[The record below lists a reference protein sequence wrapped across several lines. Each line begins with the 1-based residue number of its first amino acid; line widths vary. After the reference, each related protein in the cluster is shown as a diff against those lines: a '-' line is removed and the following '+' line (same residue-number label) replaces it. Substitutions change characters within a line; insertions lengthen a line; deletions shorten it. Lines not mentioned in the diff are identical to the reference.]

1 MVEAARIPSAR
12 ERGRQ
17 VRLDRILDSAS
28 RLFAGQGFAKTSV
41 DEIAA
46 TAGVSKGLVYD
57 HYDSKEELFSAVFW
71 REMERWDGETVS
83 HAVFDEDDV
92 PRSLANVLRASIH
105 AVRRNPFLRRV
116 LTQDMATLLPLEREN
131 AIAFVVQ
138 YCQKLEAVL
147 AHGVRTGQLR
157 SDLDTGSTAQV
168 IWAIHHALAPG
179 ILVTPDGEWRPD
191 ADAVLQSAIDLV
203 IHGIR
208 S

>member
-1 MVEAARIPSAR
+1 MVEAARGPSAR

-46 TAGVSKGLVYD
+46 AAGVSKGLVYD

-71 REMERWDGETVS
+71 REMERWDAETVS
-83 HAVFDEDDV
+83 NAVFDENDV
-92 PRSLANVLRASIH
+92 PRSLSNVLRASIH
-105 AVRRNPFLRRV
+105 VVRRNPFLRRV

-131 AIAFVVQ
+131 SIAFVVQ
-138 YCQKLEAVL
+138 YCTKLEAVL

-157 SDLDTGSTAQV
+157 ADLDTGSTAQV
-168 IWAIHHALAPG
+168 IWAIHHSLAPG

-191 ADAVLQSAIDLV
+191 SDALIQSAIDLV
-203 IHGIR
+203 IRGIKG
-208 S
+208 